1 MRRSPRT
8 IPFTPLNTV
17 DTTNLSLQA
26 FHQYFGAFTA
36 AFPMKSIRTLLT
48 LGLVPFVLA
57 INAQDDPATNGKLN
71 SLLYHIDRMYVDE
84 VDKKKIVDAAIIRM
98 LEELD
103 PHSIYIPKEELEEVN
118 EPLKGNFEGVGIQ
131 FNIIRDTIYVV
142 DAIAGGP
149 SERLGIR
156 SGDRVVAIDG
166 ETVAGV
172 NFKNSDVMKRLRG
185 KKGTKVNVAILRKGE
200 ADLLDFTITRD
211 KIPIYSVEAS
221 YMASPSVGYIKVSRF
236 SATTMKEFREKM
248 DELKKAGMQDLIL
261 DLQGNGGGYL
271 RTAIEMS
278 DEFLGE
284 RKLIVYTE
292 GRNAPR
298 EDTYAT
304 SDGRFEKGKLVV
316 LIDEGSASASEIV
329 SGAVQDWDRGLI
341 IGRRSFGKGL
351 VQRPVMLPDGSA
363 VRLTVSRY
371 YTPSGRSIQKSY
383 EEGVEAYLREKSDRF
398 AKGEL
403 TNPDSLH
410 LVDTV
415 RYYTMN
421 KRIVYGGGGVMPD
434 VFVPI
439 DTTQSSAYF
448 GQLVRRGVLNT
459 FALNH
464 VDQNRSSLLAT
475 FPDPETYR
483 TRFQVGAKL
492 LEELV
497 SEAEKEGIE
506 RDAEGLARS
515 QALIELR
522 LKALIARDLWNT
534 SAYWQMINAD
544 NPVDRSFQKAI
555 EALSDNTF
563 QRMGMAKY

>member
-1 MRRSPRT
+1 MKFIRT
-8 IPFTPLNTV
+8 
-17 DTTNLSLQA
+17 
-26 FHQYFGAFTA
+26 FTA
-36 AFPMKSIRTLLT
+36 FCFLAFVHVAP
-48 LGLVPFVLA
+48 
-57 INAQDDPATNGKLN
+57 AQEDPSTNGKIN

-84 VDKKKIVDAAIIRM
+84 VDKKKLVDAAIVRM

-172 NFKNSDVMKRLRG
+172 DFKNSDVMKRLRG
-185 KKGTKVNVAILRKGE
+185 KKGTKVNVAILRRGE
-200 ADLLDFTITRD
+200 SDLLDFTITRD

-248 DELKKAGMQDLIL
+248 DELKRAGMQDLIL

-284 RKLIVYTE
+284 SKLIVYTE

-304 SDGRFEKGKLVV
+304 KEGRFEKGKLVV
-316 LIDEGSASASEIV
+316 LVDEGSASASEIV

-383 EEGVEAYLREKSDRF
+383 EDGVEAYQREKSDRF
-398 AKGEL
+398 ASGEL

-410 LVDTV
+410 MVDTV

-421 KRIVYGGGGVMPD
+421 KRVVYGGGGVMPD

-464 VDQNRSSLLAT
+464 VDENRAKLLAT
-475 FPDPETYR
+475 YPDPESYR
-483 TRFQVGAKL
+483 TKFSVGPVM
-492 LEELV
+492 LEALAA
-497 SEAEKEGIE
+497 EAEKEGIE
-506 RDAEGLARS
+506 RDVEGQERS
-515 QALIELR
+515 HALIELR

-544 NPVDRSFQKAI
+544 NPVDRSFQKAL